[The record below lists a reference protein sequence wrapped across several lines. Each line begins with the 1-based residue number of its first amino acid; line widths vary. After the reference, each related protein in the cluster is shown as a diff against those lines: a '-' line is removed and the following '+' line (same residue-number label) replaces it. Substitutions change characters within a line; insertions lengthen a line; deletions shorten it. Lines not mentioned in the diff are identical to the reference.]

1 MVNPLQSLRL
11 PLGHPLVE
19 KLCDKSL
26 KDGVKFNEE
35 IPINFKKEV
44 LEEDKIKFKQ
54 ALRVLHAIVNNETSL
69 RYLSEENQKFIEDLA
84 QAKKI
89 ANEQIEK
96 TLEIVSTSDV
106 DVDFEKFKNLML
118 NVDFVA
124 VGLKSYSQSQLLD
137 LNGGHWDLEVP
148 GLSKER
154 VTFRFDNLPKDSSDK
169 EMDFYARSSLKD
181 LNKGVV
187 AIDFGTKSTTASYM
201 DKMGTYRLLS
211 IGGLVD
217 DASLTK
223 FENPTIMEFRHKEK
237 FITGYDALDHRP
249 FTEKNDIEVAQ
260 EAQKN
265 AAGVKGNDLY
275 RFFSQ
280 LKQWAGADEKLNFRD
295 FKEDFSLESFTNCT
309 DFNPIEIYAYYIG
322 RCINNMH
329 NGVFLKYFLSYPI
342 KYEKHQAEKI
352 RESFEKGLK
361 KSLPRHVFDDEKT
374 AKTFKVEL
382 RASEPCAY
390 AISALKSYGFFK
402 SDKLDKSIYYGVF
415 DFGGGTTDFDFGKW
429 EKSAN
434 PKFLYKMTHF
444 SSGGDKYLG
453 GENLLE
459 LLAWETYAKNFQEL
473 KAKDVVIAKPNYDR
487 IDTQRFGSFMQN
499 SSGARLNLQTIA
511 SQLRPFLENL
521 DANIIEAIE
530 ENENFEIEGFEKDL
544 KAQLL
549 DRNGVETDCDLK
561 VDCKELLNLLKD
573 KINEGVANFFAGFS
587 KVMAENIIEAIEE
600 NENFEIEGFEKDL
613 KAQLLDRNG
622 VETDCDLKVDCK
634 ELLNLLK
641 DKINEGVA
649 NFFAGFSKV
658 MAENIDDQCR
668 AFHIFL
674 GGNASRSVLVKQ
686 AFENAKEKQLKDYH
700 QKTSKDDFKFII
712 YEPLGTEASDKQI
725 LELTGE
731 DVSNTPAYLKPT
743 SKTGVAFG
751 LLESRDKAKGIERLS
766 ISSNPVFKYDLG
778 IEIEGKFHAKIHRD
792 SLKPNEY
799 QIFQTKEEWGGFD
812 ELEIRYS
819 DKSLANTNTLNIQDT
834 QMICIALEEVEEVDV
849 KVCCVDSQSIKVGLF
864 KDGQLIYES
873 EVEKL

>member
-1 MVNPLQSLRL
+1 MAKEKSLEL

-35 IPINFKKEV
+35 IPIHFKDEVSKE
-44 LEEDKIKFKQ
+44 DRTKFKQ
-54 ALRVLHAIVNNETSL
+54 ALRVLHAIANNEASL
-69 RYLSEENQKFIEDLA
+69 RYLSDENQKLIEDLA

-96 TLEIVSTSDV
+96 TLEIVSDSDV
-106 DVDFEKFKNLML
+106 YVDFEKFKEFML
-118 NVDFVA
+118 KVDSVA

-148 GLSKER
+148 SAPKES
-154 VTFRFDNLPKDSSDK
+154 VTFRFDNLDSNNK
-169 EMDFYARSSLKD
+169 EMHFYARSSLKD

-201 DKMGTYRLLS
+201 DKTGTYRLLS

-217 DASLTK
+217 DASPTK
-223 FENPTIMEFRHKEK
+223 FENPTIMEFRHKEN
-237 FITGYDALDHRP
+237 FLNAYNALDHRP
-249 FTEKNDIEVAQ
+249 FTEKNDIEVAH

-265 AAGVKGNDLY
+265 AVGVKGNDLY

-280 LKQWAGADEKLNFRD
+280 LKQWAGADEKQNFRD
-295 FKEDFSLESFTNCT
+295 LIEDFSLESFAHCT
-309 DFNPIEIYAYYIG
+309 GFNPIEIYAYYIG
-322 RCINNMH
+322 RCINNMQ

-352 RESFEKGLK
+352 RESFERGLR

-402 SDKLDKSIYYGVF
+402 SEKLDKPIYYGVF

-434 PKFLYKMTHF
+434 PKFAYKMTHF

-459 LLAWETYAKNFQEL
+459 LLAFEAYGQNFQTL
-473 KAKDVVIAKPNYDR
+473 KEKGIAIAKPNYDR

-499 SSGARLNLQTIA
+499 SREACLNLQTIA
-511 SQLRPFLENL
+511 SNLRPFLENL
-521 DANIIEAIE
+521 DAHIIEAIE
-530 ENENFEIEGFEKDL
+530 ENEEFEIEGFEKGSKITL
-544 KAQLL
+544 F
-549 DRNGVETDCDLK
+549 DRNGKDIPEIELK
-561 VDCKELLNLLKD
+561 IDYKELLNLLKS
-573 KINEGVANFFAGFS
+573 KI
-587 KVMAENIIEAIEE
+587 
-600 NENFEIEGFEKDL
+600 D
-613 KAQLLDRNG
+613 D
-622 VETDCDLKVDCK
+622 
-634 ELLNLLK
+634 
-641 DKINEGVA
+641 GVA

-674 GGNASRSVLVKQ
+674 GGNASKSVLVKQ
-686 AFENAKEKQLKDYH
+686 AFENAKEKELKAYK
-700 QKTSKDDFKFII
+700 QRTSKDDFAFIL
-712 YEPLGTEASDKQI
+712 YEPLGTEESDKQI
-725 LELTGE
+725 LELTGKDAFE
-731 DVSNTPAYLKPT
+731 VWGGYVKP
-743 SKTGVAFG
+743 SCKTGVAFG
-751 LLESRDKAKGIERLS
+751 LLESRDKAKGIEMPS
-766 ISSNPVFKYDLG
+766 INSNPVFKYDLG
-778 IEIEGKFHAKIHRD
+778 VEKEGNFHIKISRD
-792 SLKPNEY
+792 SLKTNEY

-812 ELEIRYS
+812 GLEIRYS
-819 DKSLANTNTLNIQDT
+819 DKALANTNTLNIHDT
-834 QMICIALEEVEEVDV
+834 QRIFIALEEHEEVDV

-864 KDGQLIYES
+864 KDDQLIYES

>member
-1 MVNPLQSLRL
+1 MVKPLQSLEL

-19 KLCDKSL
+19 KLCDQSL
-26 KDGVKFNEE
+26 KDGVKFNEKIE
-35 IPINFKKEV
+35 LNFKKEV
-44 LEEDKIKFKQ
+44 PEEEKIKFKQ
-54 ALRVLHAIVNNETSL
+54 ALRVLHAIVNNKTSL
-69 RYLSEENQKFIEDLA
+69 RYLSDDNQKFLESLA
-84 QAKKI
+84 QAEKI
-89 ANEQIEK
+89 TNEQIEK

-106 DVDFEKFKNLML
+106 DVDFEAFKDLML
-118 NVDFVA
+118 KVDNIA
-124 VGLKSYSQSQLLD
+124 AGLKSYSQSQLLD

-148 GLSKER
+148 STPKER
-154 VTFRFDNLPKDSSDK
+154 VTFRFDNLDPSDK

-181 LNKGVV
+181 LKKGVV

-201 DKMGTYRLLS
+201 DMDETGTYRLLS
-211 IGGLVD
+211 IGGNVD

-223 FENPTIMEFRHKEK
+223 FENPTIMSFRHRGK
-237 FITGYDALDHRP
+237 FIAEYDALKHRP
-249 FTEKNDIEVAQ
+249 FTEHNDIEVAH

-280 LKQWAGADEKLNFRD
+280 LKQWAGADEKQNFRD
-295 FKEDFSLESFTNCT
+295 LEKDFSLESFTNCT

-329 NGVFLKYFLSYPI
+329 NGVFLKYFLSYPV

-402 SDKLDKSIYYGVF
+402 SEKLDKPIYYGVF

-429 EKSAN
+429 EKSAS

-459 LLAWETYAKNFQEL
+459 LLAFEAYGQNFQTL
-473 KAKDVVIAKPNYDR
+473 KSKDIVIAKPNYDR

-499 SSGARLNLQTIA
+499 SSGARLNLQTID

-530 ENENFEIEGFEKDL
+530 EGEEFEIEGFEKEF
-544 KAQLL
+544 KIQLF
-549 DRNGVETDCDLK
+549 DRNGVETECDL
-561 VDCKELLNLLKD
+561 
-573 KINEGVANFFAGFS
+573 
-587 KVMAENIIEAIEE
+587 
-600 NENFEIEGFEKDL
+600 
-613 KAQLLDRNG
+613 Q
-622 VETDCDLKVDCK
+622 VDCK

-658 MAENIDDQCR
+658 MAENIDPQCNE
-668 AFHIFL
+668 FHIFL

-686 AFENAKEKQLKDYH
+686 AFENAKEKQLKDYK

-712 YEPLGTEASDKQI
+712 YESLGTEKSDKQI

-731 DVSNTPAYLKPT
+731 DVSKIPPYLKPT
-743 SKTGVAFG
+743 CKTGVAFG
-751 LLESRDKAKGIERLS
+751 LLESRPKAGGIERPS
-766 ISSNPVFKYDLG
+766 IDSNPVFKYDLG
-778 IEIEGKFHAKIHRD
+778 IEREGKFHAKIHRD

-819 DKSLANTNTLNIQDT
+819 DKSLANTNTLDIKDT
-834 QMICIALEEVEEVDV
+834 QMISIALEEVEEVDV

>member
-1 MVNPLQSLRL
+1 MANPLQSLKL

-19 KLCDKSL
+19 KLCKLSL
-26 KDGVKFNEE
+26 NNKAAFNEKSKV
-35 IPINFKKEV
+35 NFKEEVSKE
-44 LEEDKIKFKQ
+44 DRTKFEQ
-54 ALRVLHAIVNNETSL
+54 ALQVLHAIVNNEVSL
-69 RYLSEENQKFIEDLA
+69 RYLSDENQKFIEDLA
-84 QAKKI
+84 QDKKI
-89 ANEQIEK
+89 TSEKIEK
-96 TLEIVSTSDV
+96 TLEIVSDSGV
-106 DVDFEKFKNLML
+106 DVDFEKFKELML
-118 NVDFVA
+118 NVDSVA

-148 GLSKER
+148 SAPKES
-154 VTFRFDNLPKDSSDK
+154 VTFRFDNLPKDPNGK
-169 EMDFYARSSLKD
+169 EENFYARSSLKD

-201 DKMGTYRLLS
+201 DKTGTYRLLS

-217 DASLTK
+217 DVSLEK
-223 FENPTIMEFRHKEK
+223 YENPTIVEFRKKEK
-237 FITGYDALDHRP
+237 FLKDYNALNYRP
-249 FTEKNDIEVAQ
+249 FTEKNDIEVAH

-265 AAGVKGNDLY
+265 AVGVKGNDLY

-280 LKQWAGADEKLNFRD
+280 LKQWAGADEKQNFRD
-295 FKEDFSLESFTNCT
+295 LIEDFSLESFTNCT
-309 DFNPIEIYAYYIG
+309 DFNPIEIYAYCIG
-322 RCINNMH
+322 RCVNNMH

-352 RESFEKGLK
+352 RESFERGLK
-361 KSLPRHVFDDEKT
+361 KSLPSHVFDDEKT

-402 SDKLDKSIYYGVF
+402 SEKLDKPIYYGVF

-429 EKSAN
+429 EKSTS
-434 PKFLYKMTHF
+434 PKFAYKMTHF
-444 SSGGDKYLG
+444 SNGGDKYLG

-459 LLAWETYAKNFQEL
+459 LLAWEAYAKNFQEL
-473 KAKDVVIAKPNYDR
+473 KAKDIVIAKPNYDR

-499 SSGARLNLQTIA
+499 SSGARLNLQEIA
-511 SQLRPFLENL
+511 STLRPFLENL

-530 ENENFEIEGFEKDL
+530 ENEEFNIEGFEKDF
-544 KAQLL
+544 KTMLL
-549 DRNGVETDCDLK
+549 DRNGEA
-561 VDCKELLNLLKD
+561 KE
-573 KINEGVANFFAGFS
+573 
-587 KVMAENIIEAIEE
+587 
-600 NENFEIEGFEKDL
+600 
-613 KAQLLDRNG
+613 
-622 VETDCDLKVDCK
+622 CDLKVDCK

-674 GGNASRSVLVKQ
+674 GGNASRSLLVKQ
-686 AFENAKEKQLKDYH
+686 AFENAKEKQLKDYN
-700 QKTSKDDFKFII
+700 QKTSKDDFAFII
-712 YEPLGTEASDKQI
+712 YEPLGTEKSDKQI

-731 DVSNTPAYLKPT
+731 DVSKIPPYLKPT
-743 SKTGVAFG
+743 CKTGVAFG
-751 LLESRDKAKGIERLS
+751 LLESRPKAGGIEMPS

-819 DKSLANTNTLNIQDT
+819 DKSLANTNTLNIKDT
-834 QMICIALEEVEEVDV
+834 QMISIALEEVEEVDV

-873 EVEKL
+873 EAEKL

>member
-1 MVNPLQSLRL
+1 MVKPLQSLRL

-19 KLCDKSL
+19 KLCDLFL
-26 KDGVKFNEE
+26 KDGVKFNEKSE
-35 IPINFKKEV
+35 PNFKEEV

-69 RYLSEENQKFIEDLA
+69 RYLSDENQKFLEDLA

-89 ANEQIEK
+89 TNEKIEK
-96 TLEIVSTSDV
+96 TLEIVSISDV
-106 DVDFEKFKNLML
+106 DVDFEAFKKLML
-118 NVDFVA
+118 NVDNIA
-124 VGLKSYSQSQLLD
+124 VSLKSYSQSQLLD
-137 LNGGHWDLEVP
+137 LDGGHWDLEAP
-148 GLSKER
+148 SAPKES
-154 VTFRFDNLPKDSSDK
+154 VTFRFDNLPKDNKDK
-169 EMDFYARSSLKD
+169 EMHFYARSSLKD
-181 LNKGVV
+181 LKKGVV
-187 AIDFGTKSTTASYM
+187 AINFGTKSTTASYM
-201 DKMGTYRLLS
+201 DKTGTYRLLS

-223 FENPTIMEFRHKEK
+223 FENPTIVEFRHIKK
-237 FITGYDALDHRP
+237 FITEYNALDHRP
-249 FTEKNDIEVAQ
+249 FTEHNDIEVAH

-275 RFFSQ
+275 RFFSK
-280 LKQWAGADEKLNFRD
+280 LKQWAGADEKQNFRD
-295 FKEDFSLESFTNCT
+295 LEEDFSLESFTHCMG
-309 DFNPIEIYAYYIG
+309 FNPIEIYAYYIG

-352 RESFEKGLK
+352 RESFERGLR

-402 SDKLDKSIYYGVF
+402 SEKLDKPIYYGVF

-429 EKSAN
+429 EKSAS

-459 LLAWETYAKNFQEL
+459 LLAWEAYAKNFQEL
-473 KAKDVVIAKPNYDR
+473 KAKDIVIAKPNYDR

-499 SSGARLNLQTIA
+499 SSGARLNLQEIA
-511 SQLRPFLENL
+511 STLRPFLENL
-521 DANIIEAIE
+521 DADIIEAIE
-530 ENENFEIEGFEKDL
+530 ENEEFEIEGFKKDL

-549 DRNGVETDCDLK
+549 DRNGVGTECDLK

-573 KINEGVANFFAGFS
+573 KIEEGVANFFA
-587 KVMAENIIEAIEE
+587 
-600 NENFEIEGFEKDL
+600 
-613 KAQLLDRNG
+613 R
-622 VETDCDLKVDCK
+622 
-634 ELLNLLK
+634 
-641 DKINEGVA
+641 
-649 NFFAGFSKV
+649 FSKV

-686 AFENAKEKQLKDYH
+686 AFEKAKEKQLKDYQ
-700 QKTSKDDFKFII
+700 QKTSKDDFTFII
-712 YEPLGTEASDKQI
+712 YESLGTEKSDKQI

-731 DVSNTPAYLKPT
+731 DVSNMPAYLKPT
-743 SKTGVAFG
+743 CKTGVAFG
-751 LLESRDKAKGIERLS
+751 LLESRDKAKGIEMPS
-766 ISSNPVFKYDLG
+766 ISANPVFKYDLG

-819 DKSLANTNTLNIQDT
+819 DKALANTNTLNIKDT
-834 QMICIALEEVEEVDV
+834 QMISIVLEEVEEVDV

-864 KDGQLIYES
+864 KDDQLIYES
-873 EVEKL
+873 EAEKL

>member
-11 PLGHPLVE
+11 PLGHPLVKE
-19 KLCDKSL
+19 LCKLSL
-26 KDGVKFNEE
+26 NNKAAFNEKSKV
-35 IPINFKKEV
+35 NFKEEVSKE
-44 LEEDKIKFKQ
+44 DRTKFEQ
-54 ALRVLHAIVNNETSL
+54 ALRVLHAIVNDEASS
-69 RYLSEENQKFIEDLA
+69 RYLSDENQKFIEDLV
-84 QAKKI
+84 QDKKI
-89 ANEQIEK
+89 TNEKIEK
-96 TLEIVSTSDV
+96 TLEIVSYSDV
-106 DVDFEKFKNLML
+106 DVDFEAFKELML
-118 NVDFVA
+118 NVDSVA

-148 GLSKER
+148 SAPKES
-154 VTFRFDNLPKDSSDK
+154 VTFRFDNLSKDENNK
-169 EMDFYARSSLKD
+169 EMNFYARSSLKD
-181 LNKGVV
+181 LNKGGVV

-201 DKMGTYRLLS
+201 DKTGTYRLLS

-217 DASLTK
+217 DTSLTK
-223 FENPTIMEFRHKEK
+223 FENPTIMEFRYKEN
-237 FITGYDALDHRP
+237 FRNAYNALDHRP
-249 FTEKNDIEVAQ
+249 FTEKNDIEVAH

-280 LKQWAGADEKLNFRD
+280 LKQWAGADEKQNFRD
-295 FKEDFSLESFTNCT
+295 LIEDFSLESFTHCT

-322 RCINNMH
+322 RCINNME

-402 SDKLDKSIYYGVF
+402 SEKLDKPVYYGVF

-429 EKSAN
+429 EKSAS

-459 LLAWETYAKNFQEL
+459 LLAFEAYAQNFQEL
-473 KAKDVVIAKPNYDR
+473 KAKDIVIAKPNYDR

-499 SSGARLNLQTIA
+499 SREVRLNLQTIA
-511 SQLRPFLENL
+511 STLRPFLENL
-521 DANIIEAIE
+521 YADIIEAIE
-530 ENENFEIEGFEKDL
+530 ENEEFSIEGFEKDDI
-544 KAQLL
+544 KAQLF

-561 VDCKELLNLLKD
+561 VDCKELL
-573 KINEGVANFFAGFS
+573 S
-587 KVMAENIIEAIEE
+587 
-600 NENFEIEGFEKDL
+600 
-613 KAQLLDRNG
+613 
-622 VETDCDLKVDCK
+622 
-634 ELLNLLK
+634 LLK

-668 AFHIFL
+668 VFHIFL
-674 GGNASRSVLVKQ
+674 GGNASRSALVKQ
-686 AFENAKEKQLKDYH
+686 TFENAKEKQLKDYH
-700 QKTSKDDFKFII
+700 QKTSKDDFTFII

-743 SKTGVAFG
+743 CKTGVAFG
-751 LLESRDKAKGIERLS
+751 LLESRPKAGGIERPS

-819 DKSLANTNTLNIQDT
+819 DKALANTNTLNIQDT
-834 QMICIALEEVEEVDV
+834 QLISIALEEVEEVDV
-849 KVCCVDSQSIKVGLF
+849 KVCCVDFQSIKVGLF
-864 KDGQLIYES
+864 KDDQLIYES

>member
-1 MVNPLQSLRL
+1 MVKPLQSLRL

-19 KLCDKSL
+19 KLCDLFL
-26 KDGVKFNEE
+26 KDGVKFNEKSE
-35 IPINFKKEV
+35 PNFKEEV

-69 RYLSEENQKFIEDLA
+69 RYLSDENQKFLEDLA

-89 ANEQIEK
+89 TNEKIEK

-106 DVDFEKFKNLML
+106 DVDFEAFKKLML
-118 NVDFVA
+118 NVDNIA
-124 VGLKSYSQSQLLD
+124 VSLKSYSQSQLLD
-137 LNGGHWDLEVP
+137 LDGGHWDLEVP
-148 GLSKER
+148 SAPKES
-154 VTFRFDNLPKDSSDK
+154 VTFRFDNLPKDNKDK
-169 EMDFYARSSLKD
+169 EMHFYARSSLKD

-201 DKMGTYRLLS
+201 DKTGTYRLLS

-223 FENPTIMEFRHKEK
+223 FENPTIVEFRHRKK
-237 FITGYDALDHRP
+237 FITEYDALKHRP
-249 FTEKNDIEVAQ
+249 FTERNDIEVAH

-275 RFFSQ
+275 RFFSK
-280 LKQWAGADEKLNFRD
+280 LKQWAGADEKQNFRD
-295 FKEDFSLESFTNCT
+295 LIEDFSLESFTDCT

-322 RCINNMH
+322 RCINNME
-329 NGVFLKYFLSYPI
+329 NGVFLKYFSSYPI

-352 RESFEKGLK
+352 RESFERGLK

-382 RASEPCAY
+382 RASKPCAY

-402 SDKLDKSIYYGVF
+402 SEKLDKPVYYGVF

-429 EKSAN
+429 EKSSS

-459 LLAWETYAKNFQEL
+459 LLAWEAYAKNFQEL
-473 KAKDVVIAKPNYDR
+473 KAKDIVIAKPNYDR

-499 SSGARLNLQTIA
+499 SSGAHLNLQTIA

-521 DANIIEAIE
+521 DADIIEAIE
-530 ENENFEIEGFEKDL
+530 ENEEFEIKDFEKDF
-544 KAQLL
+544 KTMLL
-549 DRNGVETDCDLK
+549 DRDGEDITEIVLK
-561 VDCKELLNLLKD
+561 VDCKELLSLLKD
-573 KINEGVANFFAGFS
+573 KINEGVANFFA
-587 KVMAENIIEAIEE
+587 
-600 NENFEIEGFEKDL
+600 
-613 KAQLLDRNG
+613 R
-622 VETDCDLKVDCK
+622 
-634 ELLNLLK
+634 
-641 DKINEGVA
+641 
-649 NFFAGFSKV
+649 FSKV

-674 GGNASRSVLVKQ
+674 GGNASHSALVKQ
-686 AFENAKEKQLKDYH
+686 AFENAKEKQLKDYK
-700 QKTSKDDFKFII
+700 QKTSKNDFKFII
-712 YEPLGTEASDKQI
+712 YEPLGTEKSDKQI

-731 DVSNTPAYLKPT
+731 DVSNKPAYLKPT
-743 SKTGVAFG
+743 CKTGVAFG
-751 LLESRDKAKGIERLS
+751 LLESRDKAKGIEMPS
-766 ISSNPVFKYDLG
+766 ISANPVFKYDLG

-819 DKSLANTNTLNIQDT
+819 DKALANTNTLDIKDT
-834 QMICIALEEVEEVDV
+834 QMVSIALEEVEEVDV

-864 KDGQLIYES
+864 KDDQLIYES

>member
-1 MVNPLQSLRL
+1 MVTPLQSLRL
-11 PLGHPLVE
+11 PLDHPLVE
-19 KLCDKSL
+19 KLCKLSL
-26 KDGVKFNEE
+26 NNKVAFNEKSGV
-35 IPINFKKEV
+35 NFKDEV
-44 LEEDKIKFKQ
+44 SEEDKIKFKQ

-69 RYLSEENQKFIEDLA
+69 RYLSDEKQKFIEDLV
-84 QAKKI
+84 QDKKI
-89 ANEQIEK
+89 TNEKIEK
-96 TLEIVSTSDV
+96 TLEIVSYSGV
-106 DVDFEKFKNLML
+106 YVDFEKFKDLML
-118 NVDFVA
+118 KVDNIVA
-124 VGLKSYSQSQLLD
+124 GLKSYSQSQLLD

-148 GLSKER
+148 SVPKER
-154 VTFRFDNLPKDSSDK
+154 VTFRFDNLDPSDK

-187 AIDFGTKSTTASYM
+187 AIDFGTKSTTVSYM
-201 DKMGTYRLLS
+201 DENGKYRLLS

-223 FENPTIMEFRHKEK
+223 FENPTIVEFRHIKK
-237 FITGYDALDHRP
+237 FITEYDALDHRP
-249 FTEKNDIEVAQ
+249 FTEKNDIEVSH

-280 LKQWAGADEKLNFRD
+280 LKQWAGADGKRNFRD

-309 DFNPIEIYAYYIG
+309 GFNPIEIYAYCIG
-322 RCINNMH
+322 RCINNMQ
-329 NGVFLKYFLSYPI
+329 NGMFLKYFLSYPI

-352 RESFEKGLK
+352 RESFERGLK
-361 KSLPRHVFDDEKT
+361 KSLPRHVFGDEKT

-402 SDKLDKSIYYGVF
+402 SEKLDKPVYYGVF

-434 PKFLYKMTHF
+434 PKFFYKMTHF

-459 LLAWETYAKNFQEL
+459 LLAWEVYAKNFQEL
-473 KAKDVVIAKPNYDR
+473 KAKDIVIAKPNYDR

-499 SSGARLNLQTIA
+499 SREACLNLQTIA
-511 SQLRPFLENL
+511 SSLRPFLENL
-521 DANIIEAIE
+521 DANIVEAIE
-530 ENENFEIEGFEKDL
+530 EGEEFEIEGFEKEF
-544 KAQLL
+544 KIQLF
-549 DRNGVETDCDLK
+549 DRNGVETK
-561 VDCKELLNLLKD
+561 
-573 KINEGVANFFAGFS
+573 G
-587 KVMAENIIEAIEE
+587 
-600 NENFEIEGFEKDL
+600 
-613 KAQLLDRNG
+613 
-622 VETDCDLKVDCK
+622 ETQLKVDCK

-674 GGNASRSVLVKQ
+674 GGNASRSLLVKQ
-686 AFENAKEKQLKDYH
+686 AFENAKEKQLKDYK

-712 YEPLGTEASDKQI
+712 YEPLGTEKSDKQI

-743 SKTGVAFG
+743 CKTGVAFG
-751 LLESRDKAKGIERLS
+751 LLESRNRAKGIERPS
-766 ISSNPVFKYDLG
+766 ISANPVFKYDLG

-819 DKSLANTNTLNIQDT
+819 DKALANTNTLNIQDT
-834 QMICIALEEVEEVDV
+834 QMISIALEEVEEVDV

>member
-1 MVNPLQSLRL
+1 MVKPLQSLEL

-19 KLCDKSL
+19 KLCDLSL
-26 KDGVKFNEE
+26 KDGVKFNEKSE
-35 IPINFKKEV
+35 PIFKEEV
-44 LEEDKIKFKQ
+44 SEEDKIKFKQ

-69 RYLSEENQKFIEDLA
+69 RYLSDENQKFLEDLA

-89 ANEQIEK
+89 TNEKIEK
-96 TLEIVSTSDV
+96 TLEIVSISDV
-106 DVDFEKFKNLML
+106 DVDFEAFKKLML
-118 NVDFVA
+118 NVDNIA
-124 VGLKSYSQSQLLD
+124 VSLKSYSQSQLLD
-137 LNGGHWDLEVP
+137 LDGGHWDLEAP
-148 GLSKER
+148 SAPKES
-154 VTFRFDNLPKDSSDK
+154 VTFRFDNLPKDNKDK
-169 EMDFYARSSLKD
+169 EMHFYARSSLKD
-181 LNKGVV
+181 LKKGVV

-201 DKMGTYRLLS
+201 NETGTYRLLS

-223 FENPTIMEFRHKEK
+223 FENPTIVEFRHRKK
-237 FITGYDALDHRP
+237 FITEYDALKHRP
-249 FTEKNDIEVAQ
+249 FTERNDIEVAH

-265 AAGVKGNDLY
+265 TAGVKGNDLY
-275 RFFSQ
+275 RFFSK
-280 LKQWAGADEKLNFRD
+280 LKQWARADEKQNFRD
-295 FKEDFSLESFTNCT
+295 LIEDFSLESFTDCT

-352 RESFEKGLK
+352 RESFERGLK

-402 SDKLDKSIYYGVF
+402 SEKLDKPIYYGVF

-429 EKSAN
+429 EKSAS

-459 LLAWETYAKNFQEL
+459 LLAWEAYAKNFQEL
-473 KAKDVVIAKPNYDR
+473 KAKDIVIAKPNYDR

-530 ENENFEIEGFEKDL
+530 ENEEFEIEGFEKDF
-544 KAQLL
+544 KTMLL
-549 DRNGVETDCDLK
+549 DRDGEDITEIVLK
-561 VDCKELLNLLKD
+561 VDCKELL
-573 KINEGVANFFAGFS
+573 S
-587 KVMAENIIEAIEE
+587 
-600 NENFEIEGFEKDL
+600 
-613 KAQLLDRNG
+613 
-622 VETDCDLKVDCK
+622 
-634 ELLNLLK
+634 LLK

-668 AFHIFL
+668 AFHIF
-674 GGNASRSVLVKQ
+674 
-686 AFENAKEKQLKDYH
+686 
-700 QKTSKDDFKFII
+700 
-712 YEPLGTEASDKQI
+712 
-725 LELTGE
+725 
-731 DVSNTPAYLKPT
+731 
-743 SKTGVAFG
+743 
-751 LLESRDKAKGIERLS
+751 
-766 ISSNPVFKYDLG
+766 
-778 IEIEGKFHAKIHRD
+778 
-792 SLKPNEY
+792 
-799 QIFQTKEEWGGFD
+799 
-812 ELEIRYS
+812 
-819 DKSLANTNTLNIQDT
+819 
-834 QMICIALEEVEEVDV
+834 
-849 KVCCVDSQSIKVGLF
+849 
-864 KDGQLIYES
+864 
-873 EVEKL
+873 

>member
-11 PLGHPLVE
+11 PIGHPLVE
-19 KLCDKSL
+19 KLCKLSL
-26 KDGVKFNEE
+26 KDGVAFNEE
-35 IPINFKKEV
+35 IPIHFKEEVSKE
-44 LEEDKIKFKQ
+44 DRTKFEQ

-69 RYLSEENQKFIEDLA
+69 RYLSDENQKFIEDLA
-84 QAKKI
+84 QDKKI
-89 ANEQIEK
+89 TNEKIEK
-96 TLEIVSTSDV
+96 TLEIVSYSDV
-106 DVDFEKFKNLML
+106 DVDFEKFKELML
-118 NVDFVA
+118 KVDNEA

-148 GLSKER
+148 SVPKES
-154 VTFRFDNLPKDSSDK
+154 VTFRFDNLPKDKDNK
-169 EMDFYARSSLKD
+169 EMNFYVRSSLKD

-187 AIDFGTKSTTASYM
+187 AIDFGTKSTTAAYM
-201 DKMGTYRLLS
+201 DNNGKYRLLS
-211 IGGLVD
+211 IGGDVD
-217 DASLTK
+217 IESLEK
-223 FENPTIMEFRHKEK
+223 YENPTIVEFRDKEK
-237 FITGYDALDHRP
+237 FLKDYNALSHRP
-249 FTEKNDIEVAQ
+249 FTEHNDMEVAH

-265 AAGVKGNDLY
+265 LSHTQNNHLY

-280 LKQWAGADEKLNFRD
+280 LKQWAGADEKQNFRD
-295 FKEDFSLESFTNCT
+295 FKEDFSLESFANCT
-309 DFNPIEIYAYYIG
+309 GFNPIEIYAYYIG
-322 RCINNMH
+322 RCINNMQ

-342 KYEKHQAEKI
+342 KYEEHQAEKI
-352 RESFEKGLK
+352 RESFERGLK

-382 RASEPCAY
+382 KASEPCAY

-402 SDKLDKSIYYGVF
+402 SDKLDKPVYYGVF

-429 EKSAN
+429 EKSAS

-459 LLAWETYAKNFQEL
+459 LLAWEVYAKNFQTL
-473 KAKDVVIAKPNYDR
+473 KEKDIVIAKPNYDR

-499 SSGARLNLQTIA
+499 SREARLNLQEIA

-521 DANIIEAIE
+521 DADIIEAIE
-530 ENENFEIEGFEKDL
+530 ENEEFSIEGFEKGSKITL
-544 KAQLL
+544 F
-549 DRNGVETDCDLK
+549 DRNGND
-561 VDCKELLNLLKD
+561 
-573 KINEGVANFFAGFS
+573 IP
-587 KVMAENIIEAIEE
+587 
-600 NENFEIEGFEKDL
+600 EIEL
-613 KAQLLDRNG
+613 KI
-622 VETDCDLKVDCK
+622 DCK

-686 AFENAKEKQLKDYH
+686 AFENAKEKQLKDYK
-700 QKTSKDDFKFII
+700 QKTSKDDFTFII
-712 YEPLGTEASDKQI
+712 YEPLGTEKSDKQI

-731 DVSNTPAYLKPT
+731 DVYNTPAYLKVT
-743 SKTGVAFG
+743 CKTGVAFG
-751 LLESRDKAKGIERLS
+751 LLESRDKAKGIERPS

-778 IEIEGKFHAKIHRD
+778 IEREGKFHTRISRD

-819 DKSLANTNTLNIQDT
+819 DKPLANTNTLNIQDT
-834 QMICIALEEVEEVDV
+834 QMIPIALEEVEEVDV

-864 KDGQLIYES
+864 KDDQLIYES
-873 EVEKL
+873 EAEKL

>member
-19 KLCDKSL
+19 KLCDRSL
-26 KDGVKFNEE
+26 KDGVKFNEKIE
-35 IPINFKKEV
+35 LNFKKEV

-69 RYLSEENQKFIEDLA
+69 RYLSDENQKFIEDLA
-84 QAKKI
+84 QDKKI
-89 ANEQIEK
+89 TNEKIEK
-96 TLEIVSTSDV
+96 TLEIVSYSGV
-106 DVDFEKFKNLML
+106 DVDFEAFKELIL
-118 NVDFVA
+118 NVDNVA
-124 VGLKSYSQSQLLD
+124 VGVGIYSQSQLLD

-148 GLSKER
+148 SLPKER
-154 VTFRFDNLPKDSSDK
+154 VTFRFDNLSKDENNK
-169 EMDFYARSSLKD
+169 EMNFYARSSLKD

-201 DKMGTYRLLS
+201 DKTGTYRLLS

-217 DASLTK
+217 DTSLTK
-223 FENPTIMEFRHKEK
+223 FENPTIMEFRHRKK
-237 FITGYDALDHRP
+237 FITEYNALDHRP
-249 FTEKNDIEVAQ
+249 FTEKNDMEVAH
-260 EAQKN
+260 EAQKHLSN
-265 AAGVKGNDLY
+265 TQGNDLY

-280 LKQWAGADEKLNFRD
+280 LKQWAGADEKRNFRD
-295 FKEDFSLESFTNCT
+295 LIEDFSLESFTNCT
-309 DFNPIEIYAYYIG
+309 GFNPIEIYAYYIG
-322 RCINNMH
+322 RCINNMQ

-352 RESFEKGLK
+352 RESFERGLK

-374 AKTFKVEL
+374 AKMFKVEL

-402 SDKLDKSIYYGVF
+402 SEKLDKPVYYWVF

-459 LLAWETYAKNFQEL
+459 LLAFEAYSQNFQTL
-473 KAKDVVIAKPNYDR
+473 KSKDIVIAKPNYDR
-487 IDTQRFGSFMQN
+487 IDTQCFGSFMQN
-499 SSGARLNLQTIA
+499 SREARLNLQTIA
-511 SQLRPFLENL
+511 SELRPFLENL
-521 DANIIEAIE
+521 DADIIEAIE
-530 ENENFEIEGFEKDL
+530 ENEEFNIEGFEKDF
-544 KAQLL
+544 KTTLL
-549 DRNGVETDCDLK
+549 DRNGVET
-561 VDCKELLNLLKD
+561 E
-573 KINEGVANFFAGFS
+573 
-587 KVMAENIIEAIEE
+587 
-600 NENFEIEGFEKDL
+600 
-613 KAQLLDRNG
+613 
-622 VETDCDLKVDCK
+622 CDLKVDCK

-658 MAENIDDQCR
+658 MAENIDDECR
-668 AFHIFL
+668 AFHVFL

-686 AFENAKEKQLKDYH
+686 AFENAKEKQLKDYK
-700 QKTSKDDFKFII
+700 QKTSKDDFTFII
-712 YEPLGTEASDKQI
+712 YEPLGTEKSDKQI

-743 SKTGVAFG
+743 CKTGVAFG
-751 LLESRDKAKGIERLS
+751 LLESRDKAKGIERPS

-819 DKSLANTNTLNIQDT
+819 DKALANTNTLNIKDT
-834 QMICIALEEVEEVDV
+834 QMISIALEEHEEVDV

-864 KDGQLIYES
+864 KDDQLIYES
-873 EVEKL
+873 EAEKL

>member
-1 MVNPLQSLRL
+1 MVTPLQSLRL
-11 PLGHPLVE
+11 PIGHPLVE
-19 KLCDKSL
+19 KLCKPSL
-26 KDGVKFNEE
+26 NNKAAFNE
-35 IPINFKKEV
+35 KSGVSYKEEV
-44 LEEDKIKFKQ
+44 SKEDQIKFKQ
-54 ALRVLHAIVNNETSL
+54 VLWVLHAIVNNETSL
-69 RYLSEENQKFIEDLA
+69 RCLSDENQKFIEDLA
-84 QAKKI
+84 QDKKI
-89 ANEQIEK
+89 TNEKIEK
-96 TLEIVSTSDV
+96 TLEIVSYSDV
-106 DVDFEKFKNLML
+106 YVDFEVFKELML
-118 NVDFVA
+118 NVDSVA

-148 GLSKER
+148 SAPKES
-154 VTFRFDNLPKDSSDK
+154 VTFRLDNLPKNEKNK
-169 EMDFYARSSLKD
+169 EMNFYARSSLKD

-201 DKMGTYRLLS
+201 GENGKYRLLS
-211 IGGLVD
+211 ISGLVD
-217 DASLTK
+217 DASLEK
-223 FENPTIMEFRHKEK
+223 YENPTIVEFRNKGK
-237 FITGYDALDHRP
+237 FLKDYNALSHRP
-249 FTEKNDIEVAQ
+249 FTEKNDIEVAH

-265 AAGVKGNDLY
+265 AVGVKGNDLY
-275 RFFSQ
+275 RFFSK
-280 LKQWAGADEKLNFRD
+280 LKQWAGADEKQNFRD
-295 FKEDFSLESFTNCT
+295 LIEDFSLESFTNCT
-309 DFNPIEIYAYYIG
+309 DFNPTEIYAYCIG
-322 RCINNMH
+322 RCINNIQ

-382 RASEPCAY
+382 KASEPCAY

-402 SDKLDKSIYYGVF
+402 SEKLDKPVYYGVF

-429 EKSAN
+429 EKSAS
-434 PKFLYKMTHF
+434 PKFAYKMTHF
-444 SSGGDKYLG
+444 GSGGDKYLG

-459 LLAWETYAKNFQEL
+459 LLAFEAYAKNFQTL
-473 KAKDVVIAKPNYDR
+473 KEKDIVIAKPNYDR

-499 SSGARLNLQTIA
+499 SREACLNLQTIA
-511 SQLRPFLENL
+511 SKLRPFLENL
-521 DANIIEAIE
+521 DADIIEAIE
-530 ENENFEIEGFEKDL
+530 ENENFEIENFEKDFKTML
-544 KAQLL
+544 F
-549 DRNGVETDCDLK
+549 DRNGVET
-561 VDCKELLNLLKD
+561 E
-573 KINEGVANFFAGFS
+573 
-587 KVMAENIIEAIEE
+587 
-600 NENFEIEGFEKDL
+600 
-613 KAQLLDRNG
+613 
-622 VETDCDLKVDCK
+622 CDLKVDCK

-658 MAENIDDQCR
+658 MAENIDDECR

-674 GGNASRSVLVKQ
+674 GGNASRSALVKQ

-712 YEPLGTEASDKQI
+712 YEPLGTEKSDKQI

-743 SKTGVAFG
+743 CKTGVAFG
-751 LLESRDKAKGIERLS
+751 LLESRDKAKGIEMPS

-819 DKSLANTNTLNIQDT
+819 DKSLANTNTLNIEDT
-834 QMICIALEEVEEVDV
+834 QLIFIALEEHEEVDV

-864 KDGQLIYES
+864 KDNQLIYES

>member
-1 MVNPLQSLRL
+1 MVTPLQSLRL

-19 KLCDKSL
+19 KLCELSLNDKAA
-26 KDGVKFNEE
+26 FNEKSGV
-35 IPINFKKEV
+35 NFKEEV
-44 LEEDKIKFKQ
+44 PEEDRTKFEK

-69 RYLSEENQKFIEDLA
+69 RYLSDENQKFIEDLA
-84 QAKKI
+84 QDKKI
-89 ANEQIEK
+89 TNEKIEK

-106 DVDFEKFKNLML
+106 DVDFEAFKELML
-118 NVDFVA
+118 NMDSVA
-124 VGLKSYSQSQLLD
+124 VGLKSYSQSRLLD
-137 LNGGHWDLEVP
+137 LDGGHWDLEVP
-148 GLSKER
+148 SAPKES
-154 VTFRFDNLPKDSSDK
+154 VTFRFDNLPIDKNDK
-169 EMDFYARSSLKD
+169 EMNFYARSSLKD
-181 LNKGVV
+181 LNKGGVV

-201 DKMGTYRLLS
+201 DKTGTYRLLS

-223 FENPTIMEFRHKEK
+223 FENPTIMEFLHRDAFLKTYK
-237 FITGYDALDHRP
+237 ALDHRP
-249 FTEKNDIEVAQ
+249 FTEKNNIEVAH
-260 EAQKN
+260 EAYKN
-265 AAGVKGNDLY
+265 TEGVKGNDLY
-275 RFFSQ
+275 RFFSK
-280 LKQWAGADEKLNFRD
+280 LKQWAGADEKQNFRD
-295 FKEDFSLESFTNCT
+295 LEKDFSLESFTNCT

-322 RCINNMH
+322 RCINNME

-352 RESFEKGLK
+352 RESFERGLK

-402 SDKLDKSIYYGVF
+402 SEKLDKPVYYGVF

-434 PKFLYKMTHF
+434 PKFFYKMTHF

-459 LLAWETYAKNFQEL
+459 LLAWEVYAKNFQEL
-473 KAKDVVIAKPNYDR
+473 KAKDIVIAKPNYDR

-499 SSGARLNLQTIA
+499 SREARLNLQTIA
-511 SQLRPFLENL
+511 STLRPFLENL
-521 DANIIEAIE
+521 DADIIEAIE
-530 ENENFEIEGFEKDL
+530 ENEDFEIKDFEKDL
-544 KAQLL
+544 KTTLL
-549 DRNGVETDCDLK
+549 DRNGVET
-561 VDCKELLNLLKD
+561 E
-573 KINEGVANFFAGFS
+573 
-587 KVMAENIIEAIEE
+587 
-600 NENFEIEGFEKDL
+600 
-613 KAQLLDRNG
+613 
-622 VETDCDLKVDCK
+622 CDLKVDCK

-686 AFENAKEKQLKDYH
+686 AFENAKEKQLKDYK
-700 QKTSKDDFKFII
+700 QKTSKDDFTFII
-712 YEPLGTEASDKQI
+712 YEPLGTEKSDKQI

-743 SKTGVAFG
+743 CKTGVAFG
-751 LLESRDKAKGIERLS
+751 LLESRNKSEGGIEMPS
-766 ISSNPVFKYDLG
+766 ISANPVFKYDLG
-778 IEIEGKFHAKIHRD
+778 VEIEGKFHAKIHRD

-819 DKSLANTNTLNIQDT
+819 DKALANTNTLNIKDT
-834 QMICIALEEVEEVDV
+834 QI
-849 KVCCVDSQSIKVGLF
+849 
-864 KDGQLIYES
+864 
-873 EVEKL
+873 

>member
-19 KLCDKSL
+19 KLCELSL
-26 KDGVKFNEE
+26 NNKAAFNEKSE
-35 IPINFKKEV
+35 PNFKDEV

-54 ALRVLHAIVNNETSL
+54 ALWVLHAIVNNETSL
-69 RYLSEENQKFIEDLA
+69 RYLSDEDQKFIEDLA
-84 QAKKI
+84 QDKKI
-89 ANEQIEK
+89 TNEQIEK
-96 TLEIVSTSDV
+96 TLEIVSYSGV
-106 DVDFEKFKNLML
+106 DVDFEKFKELIL
-118 NVDFVA
+118 KVDNEA

-148 GLSKER
+148 SVPKESA
-154 VTFRFDNLPKDSSDK
+154 TFRFDNLDSNKK
-169 EMDFYARSSLKD
+169 EMNFYAHSSLKD
-181 LNKGVV
+181 LKKGVV

-201 DKMGTYRLLS
+201 DETGTYRLLS

-217 DASLTK
+217 DASPTK
-223 FENPTIMEFRHKEK
+223 FENPTIMEFRYKEN
-237 FITGYDALDHRP
+237 FRNAYNALNHRP
-249 FTEKNDIEVAQ
+249 FTEKNDIEVVH

-280 LKQWAGADEKLNFRD
+280 LKQWAGADEKQNFRD
-295 FKEDFSLESFTNCT
+295 LIEDFPLESFTNCT
-309 DFNPIEIYAYYIG
+309 DFNPIEIYAYCIG

-329 NGVFLKYFLSYPI
+329 NGVFLKYFLSYPV
-342 KYEKHQAEKI
+342 KYEKHQSEKI
-352 RESFEKGLK
+352 RESFERGLK

-402 SDKLDKSIYYGVF
+402 SEKLDKPIYYGVF

-459 LLAWETYAKNFQEL
+459 LLAFEAYAKNFQEL
-473 KAKDVVIAKPNYDR
+473 KAKDIVIAKPNYDR

-499 SSGARLNLQTIA
+499 SREARLNLQAIA
-511 SQLRPFLENL
+511 SNLRPFLENL
-521 DANIIEAIE
+521 DADIVEAIE
-530 ENENFEIEGFEKDL
+530 ENEEFSIEGFEKDF
-544 KAQLL
+544 KTMLL
-549 DRNGVETDCDLK
+549 DRNGVET
-561 VDCKELLNLLKD
+561 E
-573 KINEGVANFFAGFS
+573 
-587 KVMAENIIEAIEE
+587 
-600 NENFEIEGFEKDL
+600 
-613 KAQLLDRNG
+613 
-622 VETDCDLKVDCK
+622 CDLKVDCK

-674 GGNASRSVLVKQ
+674 GGNASKSVLVKQ
-686 AFENAKEKQLKDYH
+686 AFENAKEKQLKDYQ
-700 QKTSKDDFKFII
+700 QKTSKNDFTFII

-743 SKTGVAFG
+743 CKTGVAFG
-751 LLESRDKAKGIERLS
+751 LLESRPKAGGIERPS

-792 SLKPNEY
+792 SLKPDEY
-799 QIFQTKEEWGGFD
+799 QIFQTKEKWGGFD

-819 DKSLANTNTLNIQDT
+819 DKPLANTNTLNIKDT
-834 QMICIALEEVEEVDV
+834 QLISIALEEHEEVDV

>member
-19 KLCDKSL
+19 KLCKLSL
-26 KDGVKFNEE
+26 NNKAAFNE
-35 IPINFKKEV
+35 KSGVSYKEEV
-44 LEEDKIKFKQ
+44 SKEDRTKFEQ

-69 RYLSEENQKFIEDLA
+69 RYLSDENQKFIEDLA
-84 QAKKI
+84 QDKKI
-89 ANEQIEK
+89 TNEKIEK
-96 TLEIVSTSDV
+96 TLEIVSYSDV
-106 DVDFEKFKNLML
+106 DVDFEKFKEFML
-118 NVDFVA
+118 NVDSVA

-137 LNGGHWDLEVP
+137 LNGGHWDLEAP
-148 GLSKER
+148 SASKES
-154 VTFRFDNLPKDSSDK
+154 VTFRFDNLPKDNNNK

-181 LNKGVV
+181 LKKGVV
-187 AIDFGTKSTTASYM
+187 AIDFGTKSTNASYM
-201 DKMGTYRLLS
+201 DETGTYRLLS

-217 DASLTK
+217 DASLAK
-223 FENPTIMEFRHKEK
+223 FENPTIMEFRHKENFLNAYK
-237 FITGYDALDHRP
+237 ALDHRP
-249 FTEKNDIEVAQ
+249 FTEKNDIEVAH

-265 AAGVKGNDLY
+265 AEGVKGNDLY
-275 RFFSQ
+275 RFFSK
-280 LKQWAGADEKLNFRD
+280 LKQWAGADEKQNFRD
-295 FKEDFSLESFTNCT
+295 LIEDFPLESFTNCT
-309 DFNPIEIYAYYIG
+309 DFNPIEIYAYCIG
-322 RCINNMH
+322 RCINNME

-352 RESFEKGLK
+352 RESFERGLK

-402 SDKLDKSIYYGVF
+402 SEKLDKPVYYGVF

-429 EKSAN
+429 EKSTN
-434 PKFLYKMTHF
+434 PKFAYKMTHF

-459 LLAWETYAKNFQEL
+459 LLAFEAYGQNFQEL
-473 KAKDVVIAKPNYDR
+473 KAKDIVIAKPNYDR

-499 SSGARLNLQTIA
+499 SSGARLNFQEIA
-511 SQLRPFLENL
+511 SKLRPFLENL
-521 DANIIEAIE
+521 DADIIEAIE
-530 ENENFEIEGFEKDL
+530 ENENFEIENFEKDFKTML
-544 KAQLL
+544 F
-549 DRNGVETDCDLK
+549 DRNWVETECDLK
-561 VDCKELLNLLKD
+561 VDCKELL
-573 KINEGVANFFAGFS
+573 S
-587 KVMAENIIEAIEE
+587 
-600 NENFEIEGFEKDL
+600 
-613 KAQLLDRNG
+613 
-622 VETDCDLKVDCK
+622 
-634 ELLNLLK
+634 LLK

-668 AFHIFL
+668 AFHVFL

-686 AFENAKEKQLKDYH
+686 AFENAKEKQLKDYK
-700 QKTSKDDFKFII
+700 QKTSKDDFTFII
-712 YEPLGTEASDKQI
+712 YEPLGTEKSDKQI

-743 SKTGVAFG
+743 CKTGVAFG
-751 LLESRDKAKGIERLS
+751 LLESRDKAKGIEMPS

-778 IEIEGKFHAKIHRD
+778 IEREGKFHTKIHRD

-799 QIFQTKEEWGGFD
+799 QIFQTEEEWGGFD

-819 DKSLANTNTLNIQDT
+819 DKALANTNTLDIKDT
-834 QMICIALEEVEEVDV
+834 QMISIALEEIEEVDV

-864 KDGQLIYES
+864 KDGQLLYES
-873 EVEKL
+873 EAEKL